1 MRQRGVTAGSSPLAR
16 GLRGQVLV
24 GPVDLGIIPARA
36 GFTGRY
42 SHPNVCT
49 WDHPRSR
56 GVYWLSPFK
65 AGPIN
70 GSSPLARGL
79 LLLLQERRERLGD
92 HPRSRGVYSLPE
104 KSVFGTQG
112 SSPLARGL
120 LLVGVKDALA
130 LGIIPARAGFTSGTP
145 SPIPTLSDHP
155 RSRGVYA
162 QGMPVRIN
170 IPGSSPL
177 ARGLQLVPKRV
188 PGGTGIIPAR
198 AGFTPTVAGATGGDA
213 DHPRSRGV
221 YRRRTQWGGRHPGSS
236 PLARGLL
243 NIHHVTA

>member
-1 MRQRGVTAGSSPLAR
+1 MRDAFGDHPRSRGVYAVVVRQRGVTAGSSPLAR

-130 LGIIPARAGFTSGTP
+130 LGIIPARAGFT
-145 SPIPTLSDHP
+145 
-155 RSRGVYA
+155 
-162 QGMPVRIN
+162 
-170 IPGSSPL
+170 
-177 ARGLQLVPKRV
+177 
-188 PGGTGIIPAR
+188 
-198 AGFTPTVAGATGGDA
+198 PTVAGATGGDA